1 MRALLLISLCLG
13 VLAQADELQSCAGI
27 NSAVER
33 LNCFDQ
39 LVKNREDAPAPVG
52 EAAPAAPVTLKSKRI
67 PTTRLQ
73 PLQERVREVVET
85 QPDKT
90 NYEPEGKSSR
100 WNLFGLKPKRD
111 KSKDISRINAILDR
125 VEYMGNGKKVF
136 TLSNGQVWIERE
148 STPQKIAAGQAVTIT
163 KKRWH
168 FELDPERGPKVT
180 VERLD
185 PDRNIVRVKNRG
197 KI

>member
-1 MRALLLISLCLG
+1 MRALLLFSLCLG

-33 LNCFDQ
+33 LDCFDQ
-39 LVKNREDAPAPVG
+39 LVKNHEDAPAPVE
-52 EAAPAAPVTLKSKRI
+52 EAAPAAPVTPKSERT
-67 PTTRLQ
+67 PMTRLQ
-73 PLQERVREVVET
+73 PLQEMVREVVET

-90 NYEPEGKSSR
+90 NYEPEKKSSR

-111 KSKDISRINAILDR
+111 KSKDISHIKAVLDR
-125 VEYMGNGKKVF
+125 VEYMSNGKKVF

-185 PDRNIVRVKNRG
+185 PDRNIATVGNRRE
-197 KI
+197 I

>member
-148 STPQKIAAGQAVTIT
+148 PTPQKIAAGQAVTIT
-163 KKRWH
+163 KKRWR

-185 PDRNIVRVKNRG
+185 PDRNLVRVKNRG